1 MEFLLQTHLFF
12 HFQMLEEKFKNI
24 SGVMWMDMV
33 TARISKRI
41 LAFLID
47 TFLIYVFV
55 YIFSI
60 AFSYRPES
68 IEMQVKDSI
77 IKGLILS
84 FYSIIFSNFIFNG
97 QTIGKR
103 LMKIRMVRSN
113 ENQLDLMSLL
123 NREILG
129 KVFIERINLWILLI
143 LLQTNLLDP
152 LLNHIGNHPLYL
164 ILWYLLSLPWITFLS
179 FAMVVNSKERLSLHD
194 LISKTKVVEKV
205 YENINKVNY
214 ADSKAK
220 RSDPI

>member
-1 MEFLLQTHLFF
+1 
-12 HFQMLEEKFKNI
+12 
-24 SGVMWMDMV
+24 MDMV

-47 TFLIYVFV
+47 TFLIYVIVF
-55 YIFSI
+55 IFTI
-60 AFSYRPES
+60 AFSYRPEG

-103 LMKIRMVRSN
+103 LMKIQMVRSN
-113 ENQLDLMSLL
+113 EEQLDLMSLL

-152 LLNHIGNHPLYL
+152 LLNHIDNHPLYL
-164 ILWYLLSLPWITFLS
+164 ILWYLLSLPWVTFLS

-220 RSDPI
+220 RSDPL

>member
-1 MEFLLQTHLFF
+1 MEFPLQTHLFF

-47 TFLIYVFV
+47 TFLIYVIV
-55 YIFSI
+55 YIFTI
-60 AFSYRPES
+60 AFSYRPEG

-103 LMKIRMVRSN
+103 LMKIQMVRSN
-113 ENQLDLMSLL
+113 EEQLDLMSLL

-152 LLNHIGNHPLYL
+152 LLNHIDNHPLYL
-164 ILWYLLSLPWITFLS
+164 ILWYLLSLPWVTFLS

-214 ADSKAK
+214 ANSKAK
-220 RSDPI
+220 RSDPL